1 MIRAISKDQVLKLW
15 QARWGEL
22 SPDLIGRFLEND
34 YLEFIVKYEFES
46 VLRAIGDSQRLGY
59 ILEKLQ
65 AEEDLSYLTNF
76 PDTIHTVQ
84 NCPSCGAPI
93 TNIEVNCRC

>member
-22 SPDLIGRFLEND
+22 SPDLIERFLENES
-34 YLEFIVKYEFES
+34 LEFIVKYEFES
-46 VLRAIGDSQRLGY
+46 VLRAIGESQRLVF
-59 ILEKLQ
+59 ILRKLK
-65 AEEDLSYLTNF
+65 AEENLSYLTDF
-76 PDTIHTVQ
+76 PGTFQAKQ